1 MSASANEHSV
11 LSNMESRQR
20 ISDLDKLPKSYKELN
35 RLTGGLSHPNSS
47 TRPYA
52 NTKLQNIKCV
62 LEGVEES
69 RLRLMTKSEMKNLQL
84 LVCLE
89 DSALHT
95 SCARVIHMSGHLN
108 TVVICVH
115 VLQPKFRVGPPK
127 TKGMALAAPVAPGLE
142 VDSNVLEQQVRK
154 GL

>member
-1 MSASANEHSV
+1 MAF
-11 LSNMESRQR
+11 RQR
-20 ISDLDKLPKSYKELN
+20 ISDLEKLPKSYKELN

-52 NTKLQNIKCV
+52 NTKLQNVKCV
-62 LEGVEES
+62 LEGMEES

-89 DSALHT
+89 DSALAHELACVCVYART
-95 SCARVIHMSGHLN
+95 SCARVIHMSGHFN
-108 TVVICVH
+108 SVMICVH

-142 VDSNVLEQQVRK
+142 VDSNVLEQQVR
-154 GL
+154 